1 MSARPLEVQLR
12 LSLKCFCGAGFLLS
26 DEETLEAAR
35 DHVME
40 HLLPEKAEDLKSPP
54 RPPASTEV

>member
-1 MSARPLEVQLR
+1 MSEQPLEVQLR
-12 LSLKCFCGAGFLLS
+12 LSLRCFCGAEFLLS

-40 HLLPEKAEDLKSPP
+40 HLLQERAEE
-54 RPPASTEV
+54 A